1 MEKGIVICPS
11 CGVPNPNSNK
21 NCSAC
26 GSSLS
31 RQQVKAEKS
40 VQPIKHKSEGG
51 KKQKAKSMKLEPWH
65 WLAIAAAAVIIIVVV
80 IGELRNTPKE
90 MPSESPTANSVSVSP
105 TMLADIDAMQK
116 TVDANPNDTQAML
129 HLANMLHDAHFYPRA
144 IEMYKKYLAKKPE
157 DPNAR
162 VDMGIC
168 YLETG
173 DAPTAAKEMQTAL
186 KYDPKHQM
194 AMFNLGIVNLNMG
207 NVQQSNEW
215 LRKAIKIDS
224 TTTIAQR
231 AKDIL
236 SEHSQIQ

>member
-1 MEKGIVICPS
+1 M
-11 CGVPNPNSNK
+11 
-21 NCSAC
+21 
-26 GSSLS
+26 
-31 RQQVKAEKS
+31 
-40 VQPIKHKSEGG
+40 
-51 KKQKAKSMKLEPWH
+51 
-65 WLAIAAAAVIIIVVV
+65 
-80 IGELRNTPKE
+80 
-90 MPSESPTANSVSVSP
+90 
-105 TMLADIDAMQK
+105 D
-116 TVDANPNDTQAML
+116 
-129 HLANMLHDAHFYPRA
+129 
-144 IEMYKKYLAKKPE
+144 KKYLAKKPE

-215 LRKAIKIDS
+215 LKKAIKIDS